1 MKGQHVRYCKHI
13 MEDGHRCNVT
23 FRVKG
28 YKSLREYCKEHQE
41 YLNHKSGR
49 KNRRKNDA
57 SMIEKSEFLDKI
69 MPLWD
74 GYEKKLK
81 KLEAENKQLKKE
93 IGNIFNMIEGDTLET
108 FIKNTSHG
116 IGTWKLSKEKMYQE
130 YANRIGKL
138 EKRINDLQ
146 INVDS
151 EDAKKIENLLL
162 SMHSRIRKL
171 EGEEE

>member
-1 MKGQHVRYCKHI
+1 MKGQHVRYCKQI
-13 MEDGHRCNVT
+13 MEDGYRCNVT
-23 FRVKG
+23 FRVSG
-28 YKSLREYCKEHQE
+28 HKSLREYCDEHQSHMN
-41 YLNHKSGR
+41 LKGR
-49 KNRRKNDA
+49 NNRRKYDA
-57 SMIEKSEFLDKI
+57 SMIKKSEFLDKI

-93 IGNIFNMIEGDTLET
+93 IGNMFNMIEGDTLET

-116 IGTWKLSKEKMYQE
+116 IGTWKASKEKVYQE
-130 YANRIGKL
+130 YAIRIGKL